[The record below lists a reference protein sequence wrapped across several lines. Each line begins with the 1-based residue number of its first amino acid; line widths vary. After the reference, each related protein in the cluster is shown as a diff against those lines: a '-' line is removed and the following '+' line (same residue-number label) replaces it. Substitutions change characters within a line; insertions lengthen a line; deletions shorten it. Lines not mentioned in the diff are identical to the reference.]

1 MKNVYV
7 DQPLSYQ
14 NKEKKK
20 LYKLMKAQYGLRKAQ
35 RAWYSKIDSFFVNG
49 NLTNVLNIRNDEVM
63 FENSKNSMKNKFV
76 MKDLEKIR
84 YFLGVEVKKLE
95 YGTFIPQLKFANEIL
110 TRFGM
115 ENINKVCN
123 LIVPRNKLL
132 RDEGGKVVDS
142 TKYRGYL
149 FYK

>member
-1 MKNVYV
+1 M
-7 DQPLSYQ
+7 
-14 NKEKKK
+14 
-20 LYKLMKAQYGLRKAQ
+20 
-35 RAWYSKIDSFFVNG
+35 
-49 NLTNVLNIRNDEVM
+49 T
-63 FENSKNSMKNKFV
+63 
-76 MKDLEKIR
+76 DLEKMR

-95 YGTFIPQLKFANEIL
+95 YGTFIPQLKFANNEIL

-123 LIVPRNKLL
+123 LIVPRSKLS